1 MHFRNRSEAGRLLAD
16 ALKAYAGQAGV
27 IYPLP
32 RGGVPLGVEI
42 ARALNMDLDL
52 IIPRKVGHPYNPEYA
67 IAAVGETGEPV
78 INRTEVDRVDPKW
91 FKQEV
96 ARQRDESRR
105 RREAY
110 LHGREPLPVE
120 GKVAILV
127 DDGIAT
133 GLTMKAAIQ
142 DARARK
148 PAKLIVAIPVVPA
161 ETARVLRTMVDDLV
175 ALDIDENYLGAVGAY
190 YDDFGQTT
198 DAEVIALL
206 S

>member
-1 MHFRNRSEAGRLLAD
+1 VHFRNRTEAGKLLAQ
-16 ALKAYAGQAGV
+16 ALHAYSGQAGV
-27 IYPLP
+27 VYPLP
-32 RGGVPLGVEI
+32 RGGVPLGIEI
-42 ARALNMDLDL
+42 AYELGMDLDL
-52 IIPRKVGHPYNPEYA
+52 IIPRKIGHPYNPEYA

-78 INRTEVDRVDPKW
+78 TNPTEVDRVDPKW
-91 FKQEV
+91 FQQEV

-110 LHGREPLPVE
+110 LHGRNPLPVE
-120 GKVAILV
+120 GKIAIIV

-148 PAKLIVAIPVVPA
+148 PAKLVVAIPVVPA
-161 ETARVLRTMVDDLV
+161 ETARVLREMVDDLV
-175 ALDIDENYLGAVGAY
+175 ALDVAENYLGAVGAY
-190 YDDFGQTT
+190 YDDFGQTS
-198 DAEVIALL
+198 DEEVIALL

>member
-1 MHFRNRSEAGRLLAD
+1 MHFRNRSEAGQLLAD
-16 ALKAYAGQAGV
+16 ALKGYEGQPGV
-27 IYPLP
+27 VYPLP

-42 ARALNMDLDL
+42 AHALKMDLDL
-52 IIPRKVGHPYNPEYA
+52 IIPRKVGHPFNPEYA
-67 IAAVGETGEPV
+67 IAAVGETGDPV
-78 INRTEVDRVDPKW
+78 INRAEVERVDPKW
-91 FKQEV
+91 FEQEV
-96 ARQRDESRR
+96 SRQRVESRR

-110 LHGREPLPVE
+110 LHGREALPVE
-120 GKVAILV
+120 GKLAILV

-161 ETARVLRTMVDDLV
+161 DTARVLRSLVDDLV

-198 DAEVIALL
+198 DEEVIALL

>member
-1 MHFRNRSEAGRLLAD
+1 VRFRNRSEAGRLLAD
-16 ALKAYAGQAGV
+16 ALKVYAGQAGV
-27 IYPLP
+27 VYPLP

-42 ARALNMDLDL
+42 ARALKMDLDL
-52 IIPRKVGHPYNPEYA
+52 IIPRKVGHPFNPEYA

-78 INRTEVDRVDPKW
+78 VNRTEVDRVDPKW
-91 FKQEV
+91 FEQEV
-96 ARQRDESRR
+96 ARQREESRR

-110 LHGREPLPVE
+110 LHGRVPLPVE
-120 GKVAILV
+120 GKIAILV

-142 DARARK
+142 DARSRK

-198 DAEVIALL
+198 DEEVIALL
-206 S
+206 A

>member
-1 MHFRNRSEAGRLLAD
+1 VHFKNRVEAGRLLAD
-16 ALKAYAGQAGV
+16 ALKTYAGQEGV
-27 IYPLP
+27 VYPLP

-42 ARALNMDLDL
+42 SKALKMDLDL
-52 IIPRKVGHPYNPEYA
+52 IIPRKIGHPYNPEYA

-78 INRTEVDRVDPKW
+78 VNQAEVDRVDQKW
-91 FKQEV
+91 FQQEV
-96 ARQRDESRR
+96 DRQREESRR

-110 LHGREPLPVE
+110 LHGRDPLPVE

-142 DARARK
+142 DARSRR
-148 PAKLIVAIPVVPA
+148 PAKLVVAIPVVPA
-161 ETARVLRTMVDDLV
+161 DTARRLRDMVDDLV
-175 ALDIDENYLGAVGAY
+175 ALDIDEYYLGAVGAY
-190 YDDFGQTT
+190 YDDFAQTT
-198 DAEVIALL
+198 DEEVIALL

>member
-1 MHFRNRSEAGRLLAD
+1 MRFRDRKDAGRRLAE
-16 ALKAYAGQAGV
+16 ALKPYAGQAGV
-27 IYPLP
+27 VYPLP

-42 ARALNMDLDL
+42 AQALGMELDL
-52 IIPRKVGHPYNPEYA
+52 IIPRKIGHPYNPEYA
-67 IAAVGETGEPV
+67 IAAVGETGEPMV
-78 INRTEVDRVDPKW
+78 NRAEVDRVDPKW
-91 FKQEV
+91 FEQEV
-96 ARQRDESRR
+96 ARQREESRR

-110 LHGREPLPVE
+110 LHGRKPLNVE

-142 DARARK
+142 DARARN
-148 PAKLIVAIPVVPA
+148 PSKLVVAIPVVPA
-161 ETARVLRTMVDDLV
+161 DTARALQSMVDDLV

-190 YDDFGQTT
+190 YENFDQTT
-198 DAEVIALL
+198 DEEVVALL